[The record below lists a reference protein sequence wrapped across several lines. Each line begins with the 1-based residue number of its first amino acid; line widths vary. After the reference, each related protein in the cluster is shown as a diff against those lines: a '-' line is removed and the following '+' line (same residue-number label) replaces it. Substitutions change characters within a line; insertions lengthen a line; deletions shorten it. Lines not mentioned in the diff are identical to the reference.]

1 MAIGSILR
9 GLGSKISGSALGRG
23 AAGLGQRVASS
34 PLGVGA
40 ANLGS
45 AGANYAKLG
54 YGKTINQIVRQFGVD
69 EETAKRILM
78 GLGGAGALGTGYA
91 MSGDEPK
98 DNPFS
103 SYYNYPKAWGEAPAE
118 ERWHSDPSST
128 GGMPPWI
135 KDRFG
140 FGVDARQLTD
150 EQANITSYD
159 SPEQSH
165 VRY

>member
-23 AAGLGQRVASS
+23 AASMGQRVASS
-34 PLGVGA
+34 PLGRGA

-78 GLGGAGALGTGYA
+78 GIPMGIGGAGILAKGANDWMELERHLDNRINDHG
-91 MSGDEPK
+91 SGIVGKPMEL
-98 DNPFS
+98 
-103 SYYNYPKAWGEAPAE
+103 
-118 ERWHSDPSST
+118 
-128 GGMPPWI
+128 
-135 KDRFG
+135 DRFG
-140 FGVDARQLTD
+140 FGIDARQLTD
-150 EQANITSYD
+150 E
-159 SPEQSH
+159 
-165 VRY
+165 